1 MKVEIPWRKRKLVA
15 QLIDPDRAGEEA
27 LVTAA
32 RYASEAG
39 VDLFLA
45 GGSLTGVPVGDVIR
59 RLKQLSSIPVVLF
72 PGNLTQ
78 LTAEADAVFLLSL
91 ISGRNPELLI
101 GNDVIAAPILRDMR
115 DRVIPVGY
123 MLIACSGG
131 TSVEY
136 MSQTLPIP
144 SGKND
149 IAVATALAGEMLG
162 MKAIYL
168 EGGSGAAK
176 PVDPSMIRAVR
187 DELTIPLIVGGGLDT
202 PEKVEDAFAA
212 GADMVVT
219 GNGCEQNPVLITGA
233 CRVRDSFNRGAV
245 TV

>member
-1 MKVEIPWRKRKLVA
+1 M
-15 QLIDPDRAGEEA
+15 
-27 LVTAA
+27 
-32 RYASEAG
+32 
-39 VDLFLA
+39 
-45 GGSLTGVPVGDVIR
+45 
-59 RLKQLSSIPVVLF
+59 
-72 PGNLTQ
+72 
-78 LTAEADAVFLLSL
+78 
-91 ISGRNPELLI
+91 
-101 GNDVIAAPILRDMR
+101 
-115 DRVIPVGY
+115 
-123 MLIACSGG
+123 
-131 TSVEY
+131 
-136 MSQTLPIP
+136 PIP

>member
-27 LVTAA
+27 LVIAA

-59 RLKQLSSIPVVLF
+59 RLKQPSSIPVVLF

-78 LTAEADAVFLLSL
+78 LTAEADAIFLLSL

-101 GNDVIAAPILRDMR
+101 GNHVIAAPILRDMR

-123 MLIACSGG
+123 MLIACGGG